1 MKIDKAILIDGSE
14 LAFGDFNVFV
24 GGNGVGKT
32 TFIAELFHK
41 ASELARNKY
50 FWIRETRHSSQNVAE
65 DIKLLNSSLARQWDG
80 SNLFFFSN
88 AARNVDGNVDL
99 SGELRFSA
107 QDREKFEAADDQVF
121 NDRRYRRPF
130 LSFSKRSFTIRTY
143 G

>member
-1 MKIDKAILIDGSE
+1 MKIDKAILVDSSE
-14 LAFGDFNVFV
+14 VVFGDFNVFV

-80 SNLFFFSN
+80 SNLFFFSY

-107 QDREKFEAADDQVF
+107 QDR
-121 NDRRYRRPF
+121 
-130 LSFSKRSFTIRTY
+130 
-143 G
+143 